1 MDQKNIASETAIV
14 GQNCG
19 IVGPIQECLGCSSAS
34 TLDPASCGCTWGG
47 SRWMVVWFPGSSCP
61 YNDGAPGSGSA
72 AIWEVNSSMEDPSV
86 SLCHSS
92 QINKTSAATERR
104 RPFAKRGRQQSFLGE
119 KIGRASCSL
128 LALLDPSALFYSLNP
143 VPRLS
148 SNEMASYKVFPLKSR
163 IQAACCAP
171 FNFCLNLCVGD
182 ASFPSNISPYA
193 TASQSP
199 RGALSVCYM
208 RQDRLQTLCWSSV

>member
-119 KIGRASCSL
+119 KIRRASRSL

-143 VPRLS
+143 VPGCHQTKWLLTRFFHS
-148 SNEMASYKVFPLKSR
+148 SLESRQLVVHPSTSALTSVLVMQVSPLTSHPMP
-163 IQAACCAP
+163 QP
-171 FNFCLNLCVGD
+171 PNPPGE
-182 ASFPSNISPYA
+182 PYLFA
-193 TASQSP
+193 T
-199 RGALSVCYM
+199 
-208 RQDRLQTLCWSSV
+208 